1 MPLLSLHCDYKPKFT
16 GQAWNFMGQGPNTI
30 DSTEL

>member
-16 GQAWNFMGQGPNTI
+16 GQVWNFTGKDPNTV
-30 DSTEL
+30 DKKS